1 MEDLQRRIA
10 LRKKARQKRAR
21 RNLLI
26 FILIIAVVIGIS
38 FAACHRS
45 DGDVEKKTTTVTDT
59 LPQSGTDTD
68 SPAELP
74 ESGSDS
80 LPESE

>member
-26 FILIIAVVIGIS
+26 FILIVAVIIGVS

-45 DGDVEKKTTTVTDT
+45 GGDADKTITTTSPLSQNDA
-59 LPQSGTDTD
+59 DTD
-68 SPAELP
+68 SAADPAASTP
-74 ESGSDS
+74 DS
-80 LPESE
+80 PSESE